1 MTGRELILYI
11 LENHLEDEPIY
22 KNGKLLGYM
31 TEGEAA
37 EKFGV
42 GLSTIKVWVNQE
54 LLQGILVGATIYI
67 PENSKNPKDLVKGK

>member
-11 LENHLEDEPIY
+11 LKNHLEDEPIY
-22 KNGKLLGYM
+22 KDGKLLGYM
-31 TEGEAA
+31 TEVEAA

-54 LLQGILVGATIYI
+54 LLQGILIGATIYI

>member
-22 KNGKLLGYM
+22 KDGKLLGYM
-31 TEGEAA
+31 TEVEAA

-54 LLQGILVGATIYI
+54 LLQGILIGATIYI

>member
-1 MTGRELILYI
+1 MTGRELMLYI

-22 KNGKLLGYM
+22 KDGKLLGYM
-31 TEGEAA
+31 TEVEAA

-54 LLQGILVGATIYI
+54 LLQGILIGATIYI

>member
-11 LENHLEDEPIY
+11 LENHFEDEPIY
-22 KNGKLLGYM
+22 KDGKLLGYM
-31 TEGEAA
+31 TEVEAA

-54 LLQGILVGATIYI
+54 LLQGILIGATIYI

>member
-11 LENHLEDEPIY
+11 LENHLENEPIY
-22 KNGKLLGYM
+22 KDGKLLGYM
-31 TEGEAA
+31 TEVEAA

-54 LLQGILVGATIYI
+54 LLQGILIGATIYI

>member
-11 LENHLEDEPIY
+11 LKNHLEDEPIY
-22 KNGKLLGYM
+22 KDGKLLGYM
-31 TEGEAA
+31 TEVEAA

-42 GLSTIKVWVNQE
+42 GLSIIKVWVNQE
-54 LLQGILVGATIYI
+54 LLQGILIGATIYI